1 MTQVTLL
8 TGPERRRR
16 WSPAERAT
24 ILAAAFTPGAVV
36 ADVARQF
43 EVSTSL
49 IYKWRRD
56 RLPAAEG
63 FSPVVLAEAPRRR
76 GVGSHEPVILLELG
90 QVHVSIF
97 SSAPPPLVTAAL
109 RALR

>member
-8 TGPERRRR
+8 TGPVRRRR
-16 WSPAERAT
+16 WSPAEQAT
-24 ILAAAFTPGAVV
+24 ILAAAFSPGAVV

-43 EVSTSL
+43 EVATSL

-56 RLPAAEG
+56 RQTAGGG
-63 FSPVVLAEAPRRR
+63 FSQVVVAEPPGGRS
-76 GVGSHEPVILLELG
+76 VGSHEPAIVVELG
-90 QVHVSIF
+90 QVRVSIF
-97 SSAPPPLVTAAL
+97 SAAPPALVTVAL